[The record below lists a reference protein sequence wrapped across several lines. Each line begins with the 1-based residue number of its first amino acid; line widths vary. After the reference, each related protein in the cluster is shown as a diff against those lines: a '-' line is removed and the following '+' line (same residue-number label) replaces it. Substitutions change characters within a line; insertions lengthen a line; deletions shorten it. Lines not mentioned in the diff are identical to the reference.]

1 MTPQNGGLGP
11 GQSGL
16 DSTSSLEVCQALRE
30 LADEGITVVAVPLGL
45 GLTAALHH
53 RSSTLHQ
60 IHSEVL
66 CLCS

>member
-30 LADEGITVVAVPLGL
+30 LADEGITVVAVPL
-45 GLTAALHH
+45 
-53 RSSTLHQ
+53 
-60 IHSEVL
+60 
-66 CLCS
+66 